1 MGMRSLILL
10 LFCLLLTASAYGRLG
25 ETPIQFA
32 DRYGSPRNSQ
42 NTRMTD
48 ANYPLV
54 AGAIHHT
61 YEYQGWKIRAA
72 FLQLDSGAV
81 RMEFQKLSHPGILL
95 TVQDYELQ
103 AIAGANLPAGMAWKQ
118 VIYTDPSSSQT
129 GLGKVVEPFFRD
141 AIGERMW
148 QRTDGA
154 VLRLPAGKMSVGLE
168 SPAARQHEQQLKPAR
183 EQNARASAPQF

>member
-10 LFCLLLTASAYGRLG
+10 SWLLLTASANGRLG
-25 ETPIQFA
+25 ETPIEFA

-42 NTRMTD
+42 ITRMTD

-72 FLQLDSGAV
+72 FLQLDGGAV
-81 RMEFQKLSHPGILL
+81 RMEFQKLSGTGGSSTI
-95 TVQDYELQ
+95 QDYELQ
-103 AIAGANLPAGMAWKQ
+103 AIAGANVPVGMAWKQ
-118 VIYTDPSSSQT
+118 AIYNDPSSTQT
-129 GLGKVVEPFFRD
+129 GLGKVVEPLFRE

-148 QRTDGA
+148 RRTDGA
-154 VLRLPAGKMSVGLE
+154 ILRLPAGKMSVGLE
-168 SPAARQHEQQLKPAR
+168 LPAARQHEQHLKTAR
-183 EQNARASAPQF
+183 EQNARASVPQF

>member
-1 MGMRSLILL
+1 MRSLILL
-10 LFCLLLTASAYGRLG
+10 LSFVFAVSAQARLG

-32 DRYGSPRNSQ
+32 DRYASPRNTQ
-42 NTRMTD
+42 ITRMVD
-48 ANYPLV
+48 ANRPLV

-81 RMEFQKLSHPGILL
+81 RMEFQKLSHPGASL
-95 TVQDYELQ
+95 TIRDYELQ

-118 VIYTDPSSSQT
+118 VIYNDPSSTQT
-129 GLGKVVEPFFRD
+129 GLGKVVEPLFRD

-154 VLRLPAGKMSVGLE
+154 ILRLPAGKMSVTLE
-168 SPAARQHEQQLKPAR
+168 LPAAQQRDAQLKAAA
-183 EQNARASAPQF
+183 EQKRRGSVPQF